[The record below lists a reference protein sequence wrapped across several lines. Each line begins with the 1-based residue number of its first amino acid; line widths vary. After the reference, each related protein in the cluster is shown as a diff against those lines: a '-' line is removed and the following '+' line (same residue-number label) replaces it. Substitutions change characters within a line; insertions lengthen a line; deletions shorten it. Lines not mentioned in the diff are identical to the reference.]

1 MSAGDPLGGLDPW
14 ILALGILLIVY
25 AVVGELYEAIEFNR
39 ERRAWRKR
47 GYLRKTGCWPL

>member
-25 AVVGELYEAIEFNR
+25 AAVGFARDAIDTYR
-39 ERRAWRKR
+39 WRRDRRKR
-47 GYLRKTGCWPL
+47 GYFHQTGRWPL

>member
-25 AVVGELYEAIEFNR
+25 AVVGFARDAIDTYR
-39 ERRAWRKR
+39 WRRDRRKR

>member
-1 MSAGDPLGGLDPW
+1 LSAGDPLGGLDPW